1 MSLITSPQMV
11 ASELAQMLSEE
22 QSTVDQLKQVLKQES
37 VALTQHDIRAIESSA
52 SLKSKLLKA
61 FSKQVQSRLR
71 YLSTQK
77 LEASETGLFDLL
89 KTLDNELKTTIK
101 QQWLTL
107 KKDFNTLL
115 QQNETNGAVIQHS
128 QARNRSLLNIL
139 HGNKNQPNLY
149 NESGSAQ
156 APANSHILGEA

>member
-1 MSLITSPQMV
+1 MSLNTSLHAV
-11 ASELAQMLSEE
+11 ANELAQMLSEE

-37 VALTQHDIRAIESSA
+37 VALTQHDIKAIETSA
-52 SLKSKLLKA
+52 SVKSKLLKA
-61 FSKQVQSRLR
+61 FSKQVQARLR

-77 LEASETGLFDLL
+77 LDASESGLFDLL
-89 KTLDNELKTTIK
+89 NSLDTPQQASIK
-101 QQWLTL
+101 QQWLIL
-107 KKDFNTLL
+107 KKDFKSLL
-115 QQNETNGAVIQHS
+115 LQNETNGAVIQHS

-149 NESGSAQ
+149 NESGAAQ

>member
-1 MSLITSPQMV
+1 MSLNTSLHAV
-11 ASELAQMLSEE
+11 ANELAQMLSEE

-37 VALTQHDIRAIESSA
+37 VALTQHDIKAIETSA
-52 SLKSKLLKA
+52 SVKSKLLKS
-61 FSKQVQSRLR
+61 FSKQVQARLR

-77 LEASETGLFDLL
+77 LDASESGLFDLL
-89 KTLDNELKTTIK
+89 NSLDTPQQASIK

-107 KKDFNTLL
+107 KKDFKSLL
-115 QQNETNGAVIQHS
+115 LQNETNGAVIQHS

-149 NESGSAQ
+149 NESGAAQ
-156 APANSHILGEA
+156 TQANSHILGEA